1 MEDWKPTIAVVGAGA
16 MGCLFGGLLAE
27 GGLDVTL
34 VDVWREHVDR
44 INRDGL
50 RLVGYGGDRHIPI
63 RATTDPSGME
73 AVDILFVQCKA
84 PYTQAAV
91 TRVLHLLRADSVA
104 ISFQNGLGNE
114 EKIGELIGL
123 ERVLGGVTAQGA
135 AVEGPG
141 TVRNFGDL
149 PTHVGEMPGGLSER
163 SQRIAAALD
172 AAGLQTS
179 AASDIRQAIWKKLLA
194 NIAISPTSAIAN
206 MTIKQVFAVPELK
219 ETAFEALDEAAAV
232 ARAEGVDLDL
242 AETRE
247 VIDQIAGPAGTGDN
261 KSSLCVD
268 ILNRRPCEVD
278 VISGAV
284 VRLGRKHAIPTPVNK
299 TLVAAVKA
307 LESHYIDPA

>member
-1 MEDWKPTIAVVGAGA
+1 MDWNPKIAVVGAGA

-27 GGLDVTL
+27 GGLDVIL
-34 VDVWREHVDR
+34 VDVLQEHVDR

-50 RLVGYGGDRHIPI
+50 RIVGYGGDRSIPV
-63 RATTDPSGME
+63 RATTEPSGLS
-73 AVDILFVQCKA
+73 AVDVLFVQCKA
-84 PYTQAAV
+84 PYTKEAV
-91 TRVLHLLRADSVA
+91 RRVLHLLRDDSVA

-114 EKIGELIGL
+114 ENIGEVVGM

-141 TVRNFGDL
+141 AVRNFGNL
-149 PTHVGEMPGGLSER
+149 PTHIGEMGGGISER
-163 SQRIAAALD
+163 AQRIAAALD
-172 AAGLQTS
+172 RAGLQTT
-179 AASDIRQAIWKKLLA
+179 AVPDIRQAIWKKLLA

-206 MTIKQVFAVPELK
+206 MTIKQVFAVPELT
-219 ETAFEALDEAAAV
+219 ETAFEAMDEAVEV
-232 ARAEGVDLDL
+232 ARAEGVELNA

-247 VIDQIAGPAGTGDN
+247 VIDQIAVPTGTGDN

-268 ILNRRPCEVD
+268 IINRRPCEID

-284 VRLGRKHAIPTPVNK
+284 VQLGRKHGISTPVNK

-307 LESHYIDPA
+307 LESHYLN

>member
-1 MEDWKPTIAVVGAGA
+1 MDWKPKIAVVGAGA

-34 VDVWREHVDR
+34 VDVLQEHVDR

-50 RLVGYGGDRHIPI
+50 RIVGYGGDRSIPV
-63 RATTDPSGME
+63 RATTEPSGLP
-73 AVDILFVQCKA
+73 AVDVLFVQCKA
-84 PYTQAAV
+84 PYTKEAV
-91 TRVLHLLRADSVA
+91 RRVLHLLRDDSVA

-114 EKIGELIGL
+114 ENIGEVVGM

-141 TVRNFGDL
+141 AVRNFGNL
-149 PTHVGEMPGGLSER
+149 PTHIGEMGGGISER
-163 SQRIAAALD
+163 AQRIAAALD
-172 AAGLQTS
+172 RAGLQTT
-179 AASDIRQAIWKKLLA
+179 AVPDIRQAIWKKLLA

-206 MTIKQVFAVPELK
+206 MTIKQVFAVPELR
-219 ETAFEALDEAAAV
+219 ETAFEALDEAVEV
-232 ARAEGVDLDL
+232 ARAEGVELNA

-247 VIDQIAGPAGTGDN
+247 VIDQIAGPTGTGDN

-268 ILNRRPCEVD
+268 IINRRPCEID

-284 VRLGRKHAIPTPVNK
+284 VQLGRKHDIPTPVNK

-307 LESHYIDPA
+307 LESLYLD

>member
-1 MEDWKPTIAVVGAGA
+1 MDRKPKIAVVGAGA

-34 VDVWREHVDR
+34 VDVLQEHVDR

-50 RLVGYGGDRHIPI
+50 RIVGYGGDRSIPV
-63 RATTDPSGME
+63 RATTEPSGLP
-73 AVDILFVQCKA
+73 AVDVLFVQCKA
-84 PYTQAAV
+84 PYTKEAV
-91 TRVLHLLRADSVA
+91 RRVLHLLRDDSVA

-114 EKIGELIGL
+114 ENIGEVVGM

-141 TVRNFGDL
+141 AVRNFGNL
-149 PTHVGEMPGGLSER
+149 PTHVGEMGGGISER
-163 SQRIAAALD
+163 AQRIAAALD
-172 AAGLQTS
+172 RAGLQTT
-179 AASDIRQAIWKKLLA
+179 AVPDIRQAIWKKLLA
-194 NIAISPTSAIAN
+194 NIAISPTSAITN
-206 MTIKQVFAVPELK
+206 MTIKQVFAVPELR
-219 ETAFEALDEAAAV
+219 ETAFEALDEAVEV
-232 ARAEGVDLDL
+232 ARAEGVELNA

-247 VIDQIAGPAGTGDN
+247 VIDQIAGPTGTGDN

-268 ILNRRPCEVD
+268 IINRRPCEID

-284 VRLGRKHAIPTPVNK
+284 VQLGRKHDIPTPVNK

-307 LESHYIDPA
+307 LESHYLN

>member
-1 MEDWKPTIAVVGAGA
+1 MVEWKPTIAVVGAGA

-34 VDVWREHVDR
+34 VDVWQEHVDR
-44 INRDGL
+44 INQDGL
-50 RLVGYGGDRHIPI
+50 RIVGYGGDRYIPI

-73 AVDILFVQCKA
+73 PVDVLFVQCKA
-84 PYTQAAV
+84 PYTREAV
-91 TRVLHLLRADSVA
+91 KRVLHLLREDSVA

-114 EKIGELIGL
+114 ENIGAVIGMN
-123 ERVLGGVTAQGA
+123 RVLGGVTAQGA

-141 TVRNFGDL
+141 AVRNFSDL
-149 PTHVGEMPGGLSER
+149 PTHIGEMAGGLSER
-163 SQRIAAALD
+163 SQRIAAALNG
-172 AAGLQTS
+172 AGLQTS
-179 AASDIRQAIWKKLLA
+179 ASSNIRQAIWKKLLA

-206 MTIKQVFAVPELK
+206 MTIKQVFAIPELK
-219 ETAFEALDEAAAV
+219 ETAFEALDEAAVV

-242 AETRE
+242 AETHE
-247 VIDQIAGPAGTGDN
+247 VIDQIAGPEGSGDN

-284 VRLGRKHAIPTPVNK
+284 VQLGRQHGIPTPVNK

-307 LESHYIDPA
+307 LESHYVN

>member
-1 MEDWKPTIAVVGAGA
+1 MDWKPKIAVVGAGA

-34 VDVWREHVDR
+34 VDVLQEHVDR

-50 RLVGYGGDRHIPI
+50 RIVGYGGDRSIPV
-63 RATTDPSGME
+63 RATTEPSGLP
-73 AVDILFVQCKA
+73 AVDVLFVQCKA
-84 PYTQAAV
+84 PYTKEAV
-91 TRVLHLLRADSVA
+91 RRVLHLLRDDSVA

-114 EKIGELIGL
+114 ENIGEVAGM

-141 TVRNFGDL
+141 AVRNFGNL
-149 PTHVGEMPGGLSER
+149 PTHIGEMGGGLSER
-163 SQRIAAALD
+163 AQRIAGALD
-172 AAGLQTS
+172 RAGLQTT
-179 AASDIRQAIWKKLLA
+179 AVPDIRQAIWKKLLA
-194 NIAISPTSAIAN
+194 NIAISPTSAITN
-206 MTIKQVFAVPELK
+206 MTIKQVFAVPELR
-219 ETAFEALDEAAAV
+219 ETAFEALDEAVEV
-232 ARAEGVDLDL
+232 ARAEGVELNA

-247 VIDQIAGPAGTGDN
+247 VIDQIAGPTGTGDN

-268 ILNRRPCEVD
+268 IINRRPCEID

-284 VRLGRKHAIPTPVNK
+284 VQLGRKHDIPTPVNK

-307 LESHYIDPA
+307 LESHYLD

>member
-1 MEDWKPTIAVVGAGA
+1 MDWKPTIAVVGAGA

-34 VDVWREHVDR
+34 VDILQEHVDR
-44 INRDGL
+44 INRNGL
-50 RLVGYGGDRHIPI
+50 RIVGYGGDRNIPV
-63 RATTDPSGME
+63 RATTDPSGLA
-73 AVDILFVQCKA
+73 AVDVLFVQCKA
-84 PYTQAAV
+84 PYTKEAV
-91 TRVLHLLRADSVA
+91 RRVLHLLREDSVA

-114 EKIGELIGL
+114 ENIGEVVGM

-141 TVRNFGDL
+141 AVRNFGNL
-149 PTHVGEMPGGLSER
+149 PTHIGEMGGGFSER

-172 AAGLQTS
+172 RAGLQTT
-179 AASDIRQAIWKKLLA
+179 AVSDIRQAIWKKLLA

-206 MTIKQVFAVPELK
+206 MTIKQVFAVPELR
-219 ETAFEALDEAAAV
+219 ETAFEALDEAVEV
-232 ARAEGVDLDL
+232 ARAEGVELNA

-247 VIDQIAGPAGTGDN
+247 VIDQIAGPTGTGDN

-268 ILNRRPCEVD
+268 IVNRRPCEID

-284 VRLGRKHAIPTPVNK
+284 VQLGRKHGIPTPVNK

-307 LESHYIDPA
+307 LESHYLN

>member
-1 MEDWKPTIAVVGAGA
+1 MDWKPKIAVVGAGA

-34 VDVWREHVDR
+34 VDVLQEHVDR

-50 RLVGYGGDRHIPI
+50 RIVGYGGDRRIPV
-63 RATTDPSGME
+63 RATTEPSGLP
-73 AVDILFVQCKA
+73 AVDVLFVQCKA
-84 PYTQAAV
+84 PYTKEAV
-91 TRVLHLLRADSVA
+91 RRVLHLLRDDSVA

-114 EKIGELIGL
+114 ENIGEVVGM

-141 TVRNFGDL
+141 AVRNFGNL
-149 PTHVGEMPGGLSER
+149 PTHIGEMGGGISER
-163 SQRIAAALD
+163 AQRIAAALD
-172 AAGLQTS
+172 RAGLQTT
-179 AASDIRQAIWKKLLA
+179 AVPDIRQAIWKKLLA

-206 MTIKQVFAVPELK
+206 MTIKQVFAVPELR
-219 ETAFEALDEAAAV
+219 ETAFEALDEAVEV
-232 ARAEGVDLDL
+232 ARAEGVELNA

-247 VIDQIAGPAGTGDN
+247 VIDQIAGPTGTGDN

-268 ILNRRPCEVD
+268 IINRRPCEID

-284 VRLGRKHAIPTPVNK
+284 VQLGRKHGIPTPVNK

-307 LESHYIDPA
+307 LESHYLN

>member
-1 MEDWKPTIAVVGAGA
+1 MDWKPKIAVVGAGA

-34 VDVWREHVDR
+34 VDVLQEHVDR

-50 RLVGYGGDRHIPI
+50 RIVGYGGDRSIPV
-63 RATTDPSGME
+63 RATTEPSGLP
-73 AVDILFVQCKA
+73 AVDVLFVQCKA
-84 PYTQAAV
+84 PYTKEAV
-91 TRVLHLLRADSVA
+91 RRVLHLLRDDSVA

-114 EKIGELIGL
+114 ENIGEVVGM

-141 TVRNFGDL
+141 AVRNFGNL
-149 PTHVGEMPGGLSER
+149 PTHIGEMGGGLSER
-163 SQRIAAALD
+163 SERIAAALD
-172 AAGLQTS
+172 RAGLQTT
-179 AASDIRQAIWKKLLA
+179 AVPDIRQAIWKKLLA
-194 NIAISPTSAIAN
+194 NIAISPTSAITN
-206 MTIKQVFAVPELK
+206 MTIKQVFAVPELR
-219 ETAFEALDEAAAV
+219 ETAFEALDEAVEV
-232 ARAEGVDLDL
+232 ARAEGVELNA

-247 VIDQIAGPAGTGDN
+247 VIDQIAGPTGTGDN

-268 ILNRRPCEVD
+268 IINRRPCEID

-284 VRLGRKHAIPTPVNK
+284 VQLGRKHDIPTPVNK

-307 LESHYIDPA
+307 LESHYLD

>member
-1 MEDWKPTIAVVGAGA
+1 MDWKPKIAVVGAGA

-34 VDVWREHVDR
+34 VDVLQEHVDR

-50 RLVGYGGDRHIPI
+50 RIVGYGGDRSIPV
-63 RATTDPSGME
+63 RATTEPSGLP
-73 AVDILFVQCKA
+73 AVDVLFVQCKA
-84 PYTQAAV
+84 PYTKEAV
-91 TRVLHLLRADSVA
+91 RRVLHLLRDDSVA

-114 EKIGELIGL
+114 ENIGEVVGM

-135 AVEGPG
+135 AVEEPG
-141 TVRNFGDL
+141 AVRNFGNL
-149 PTHVGEMPGGLSER
+149 PTHIGEMGGGISER
-163 SQRIAAALD
+163 AQRIAAALD
-172 AAGLQTS
+172 RAGLQTT
-179 AASDIRQAIWKKLLA
+179 AVPDIRQAIWKKLLA

-206 MTIKQVFAVPELK
+206 MTIKQVFAVPELR
-219 ETAFEALDEAAAV
+219 ETAFEALDEAVEV
-232 ARAEGVDLDL
+232 ARAEGVELNA

-247 VIDQIAGPAGTGDN
+247 VIDQIAGPTGTGDN

-268 ILNRRPCEVD
+268 IINRRPCEID

-284 VRLGRKHAIPTPVNK
+284 VQLGRKHDIPTPVNK

-307 LESHYIDPA
+307 LESHYLD

>member
-1 MEDWKPTIAVVGAGA
+1 VDWKPKIAVVGAGA

-34 VDVWREHVDR
+34 VDVLQEHVDR

-50 RLVGYGGDRHIPI
+50 RIVGYGGDRSIPV
-63 RATTDPSGME
+63 RATTEPSGLP
-73 AVDILFVQCKA
+73 AVDVLFVQCKA
-84 PYTQAAV
+84 PYTKEAV
-91 TRVLHLLRADSVA
+91 RRVLHLLRDDSVA

-114 EKIGELIGL
+114 ENIGEVVGM

-141 TVRNFGDL
+141 AVRNFGNL
-149 PTHVGEMPGGLSER
+149 PTHIGEMGGGLSER
-163 SQRIAAALD
+163 AQRIAAALD
-172 AAGLQTS
+172 RAGLQTT
-179 AASDIRQAIWKKLLA
+179 AVPDIRQAIWKKLLA

-206 MTIKQVFAVPELK
+206 MTIKQVFAVPELT
-219 ETAFEALDEAAAV
+219 ETAFEALDEAVEV
-232 ARAEGVDLDL
+232 ARAEGVELNA

-247 VIDQIAGPAGTGDN
+247 VIDQIAGPTGTGDN

-268 ILNRRPCEVD
+268 IINRRPCEID

-284 VRLGRKHAIPTPVNK
+284 VQLGRKHDIPTPVNK

-307 LESHYIDPA
+307 LESHYLN

>member
-1 MEDWKPTIAVVGAGA
+1 MDWKPKIAVVGAGA

-34 VDVWREHVDR
+34 VDVLQEHVDR
-44 INRDGL
+44 INQDGL
-50 RLVGYGGDRHIPI
+50 RIVGYGGDRSIPV
-63 RATTDPSGME
+63 RATTEPSGLP
-73 AVDILFVQCKA
+73 AVDVLFVQCKA
-84 PYTQAAV
+84 PYTKEAV
-91 TRVLHLLRADSVA
+91 RRVLHLLRDDSVA

-114 EKIGELIGL
+114 ENIGEVVGM

-141 TVRNFGDL
+141 AVRNFGNL
-149 PTHVGEMPGGLSER
+149 PTHIGEMGGGLSER
-163 SQRIAAALD
+163 SERIAAALD
-172 AAGLQTS
+172 RAGLQTT
-179 AASDIRQAIWKKLLA
+179 AVPDIRQAIWKKLLA

-206 MTIKQVFAVPELK
+206 MTIKQVFAVPELR
-219 ETAFEALDEAAAV
+219 ETAFEALDEAVEV
-232 ARAEGVDLDL
+232 ARAEGVELNA

-247 VIDQIAGPAGTGDN
+247 VIDLIAGPTGTGDN

-268 ILNRRPCEVD
+268 IINRRPCEID

-284 VRLGRKHAIPTPVNK
+284 VQLGRKHDIPTPVNK

-307 LESHYIDPA
+307 LESHYLD

>member
-1 MEDWKPTIAVVGAGA
+1 MDWKPKIAVVGAGA

-34 VDVWREHVDR
+34 VDVLQEHVDR

-50 RLVGYGGDRHIPI
+50 RIVGYGGDRSIPV
-63 RATTDPSGME
+63 RATTEPSGLP
-73 AVDILFVQCKA
+73 AVDVLFVQCKA
-84 PYTQAAV
+84 PYTKEAV
-91 TRVLHLLRADSVA
+91 RRVLHLLRDDSVA

-114 EKIGELIGL
+114 ENIGEVVGM

-141 TVRNFGDL
+141 AVRNFGNL
-149 PTHVGEMPGGLSER
+149 PTHIGEMGGGLSER
-163 SQRIAAALD
+163 SERIAAALD
-172 AAGLQTS
+172 RAGLQTT
-179 AASDIRQAIWKKLLA
+179 AVPDIRQAIWKKLLA

-206 MTIKQVFAVPELK
+206 MTIKQVFAVPELR
-219 ETAFEALDEAAAV
+219 ETAFEALDEAVEV
-232 ARAEGVDLDL
+232 ARAEGVELNA

-247 VIDQIAGPAGTGDN
+247 VINQIAGPTGTGDN

-268 ILNRRPCEVD
+268 IINRRPCEID

-284 VRLGRKHAIPTPVNK
+284 VQLGRKHGIPTPVNK

-307 LESHYIDPA
+307 LESHYLD

>member
-1 MEDWKPTIAVVGAGA
+1 MDWKPKIAVVGAGA

-34 VDVWREHVDR
+34 VDVLQEHVDR

-50 RLVGYGGDRHIPI
+50 RIVGYGGDRSIPV
-63 RATTDPSGME
+63 RATTEPSGLP
-73 AVDILFVQCKA
+73 AVDVLFVQCKA
-84 PYTQAAV
+84 PYTKEAV
-91 TRVLHLLRADSVA
+91 RRVLHLLRDDSVA

-114 EKIGELIGL
+114 ENIGEVVGM

-135 AVEGPG
+135 AVEGLG
-141 TVRNFGDL
+141 AVRNFGNL
-149 PTHVGEMPGGLSER
+149 PTHIGEMGGGISER
-163 SQRIAAALD
+163 AQRIAAALD
-172 AAGLQTS
+172 RAGLQTT
-179 AASDIRQAIWKKLLA
+179 AVPDIRQAIWKKLLA

-206 MTIKQVFAVPELK
+206 MTIKQVFDVPELR
-219 ETAFEALDEAAAV
+219 ETAFEALDEAVEV
-232 ARAEGVDLDL
+232 ARAEGVELNA

-247 VIDQIAGPAGTGDN
+247 VIDQIAGPTGTGDN

-268 ILNRRPCEVD
+268 IINRRPCEID

-284 VRLGRKHAIPTPVNK
+284 VQLGRKHDIPTPVNK

-307 LESHYIDPA
+307 LESHYLD

>member
-1 MEDWKPTIAVVGAGA
+1 MDWKPKIAVVGAGA

-34 VDVWREHVDR
+34 VDVLQEHVDR

-50 RLVGYGGDRHIPI
+50 RIVGYGGDRSIPVW
-63 RATTDPSGME
+63 ATTEPSGLP
-73 AVDILFVQCKA
+73 AVDVLFVQCKA
-84 PYTQAAV
+84 PYTKEAV
-91 TRVLHLLRADSVA
+91 RRVLHLLRDDSVA

-114 EKIGELIGL
+114 ENIGEVVGM

-135 AVEGPG
+135 AVEGLG
-141 TVRNFGDL
+141 AVRNFGNL
-149 PTHVGEMPGGLSER
+149 PTHIGELGRGISER
-163 SQRIAAALD
+163 AQRIAAALD
-172 AAGLQTS
+172 RAGLQTT
-179 AASDIRQAIWKKLLA
+179 AVPDIRQAIWKKLLA

-206 MTIKQVFAVPELK
+206 MTIKQVFAVPELR
-219 ETAFEALDEAAAV
+219 ETAFEALDEAVEV
-232 ARAEGVDLDL
+232 ARAEGVELNA

-247 VIDQIAGPAGTGDN
+247 VIDQIAGPTGTGDN

-268 ILNRRPCEVD
+268 IINRRPCEID

-284 VRLGRKHAIPTPVNK
+284 VQLGRKHDIPTPVNK

-307 LESHYIDPA
+307 LESHYLD

>member
-1 MEDWKPTIAVVGAGA
+1 MDRKPKIAVVGAGA

-34 VDVWREHVDR
+34 VDVLQEHVDR

-50 RLVGYGGDRHIPI
+50 RIVGYGGDRSIPV
-63 RATTDPSGME
+63 RATTEPSGLP
-73 AVDILFVQCKA
+73 AVDVLFVQCKA
-84 PYTQAAV
+84 PYTKEAV
-91 TRVLHLLRADSVA
+91 RRVLHLLRDDTVA

-114 EKIGELIGL
+114 ENIGEVVGM

-141 TVRNFGDL
+141 AVRNFGNL
-149 PTHVGEMPGGLSER
+149 PTHIGEMGGGISER
-163 SQRIAAALD
+163 AQRIAAALD
-172 AAGLQTS
+172 RAGLQTT
-179 AASDIRQAIWKKLLA
+179 AVPDIRQAIWKKLLA

-206 MTIKQVFAVPELK
+206 MTIKQVFAVPELR
-219 ETAFEALDEAAAV
+219 ETAFEALDEAVEV
-232 ARAEGVDLDL
+232 ARAEGVELNA

-247 VIDQIAGPAGTGDN
+247 VIDQIAGPTGTGDN

-284 VRLGRKHAIPTPVNK
+284 VQLGRKHDIPTPVNK

-307 LESHYIDPA
+307 LESHYLD

>member
-1 MEDWKPTIAVVGAGA
+1 MDWKPKIAVVGAGA

-34 VDVWREHVDR
+34 VDVLQEHVDR

-50 RLVGYGGDRHIPI
+50 RIVGYGGDRSIPV
-63 RATTDPSGME
+63 RATTEPSGLP
-73 AVDILFVQCKA
+73 AVDVLFVQCKA
-84 PYTQAAV
+84 PYTKEAV
-91 TRVLHLLRADSVA
+91 RRVLHLLRDDSVA

-114 EKIGELIGL
+114 ENIGEVVGM

-141 TVRNFGDL
+141 AVRNFGNL
-149 PTHVGEMPGGLSER
+149 PTHIGEMGGGISER
-163 SQRIAAALD
+163 AQRIAAALD
-172 AAGLQTS
+172 RAGLQTT
-179 AASDIRQAIWKKLLA
+179 AVPDIRQAIWKKLLA

-206 MTIKQVFAVPELK
+206 MTIKQVFAVPELT
-219 ETAFEALDEAAAV
+219 ETAFEALDEAVEV
-232 ARAEGVDLDL
+232 ARAEGVELNA

-247 VIDQIAGPAGTGDN
+247 VIDQIAGPTGTGDN

-268 ILNRRPCEVD
+268 IINRRPCEID

-284 VRLGRKHAIPTPVNK
+284 VQLGRKHGIPTPVNK

-307 LESHYIDPA
+307 LESHYLN

>member
-1 MEDWKPTIAVVGAGA
+1 MDWKPKIAVVGAGA

-34 VDVWREHVDR
+34 VDVLQGHVDR

-50 RLVGYGGDRHIPI
+50 RIVGYGGDRSIPV
-63 RATTDPSGME
+63 RATTEPSGLP
-73 AVDILFVQCKA
+73 AVDVLFVQCKA
-84 PYTQAAV
+84 PYTKEAV
-91 TRVLHLLRADSVA
+91 RRVLHLLRDDSVA

-114 EKIGELIGL
+114 ENIGEVVGM

-141 TVRNFGDL
+141 AVRNFGNL
-149 PTHVGEMPGGLSER
+149 PTHIGEMGGGLSER
-163 SQRIAAALD
+163 SERIAAALD
-172 AAGLQTS
+172 RAGLQTT
-179 AASDIRQAIWKKLLA
+179 AVPDIRQAIWKKLLA

-206 MTIKQVFAVPELK
+206 MTIKQVFAVPELR
-219 ETAFEALDEAAAV
+219 ETAFEALDEAVEV
-232 ARAEGVDLDL
+232 ARAEGVELNA

-247 VIDQIAGPAGTGDN
+247 VIDQIAGPTGTGDN

-268 ILNRRPCEVD
+268 IINRRPCEID

-284 VRLGRKHAIPTPVNK
+284 VQLGRKHGIPTPVNK

-307 LESHYIDPA
+307 LESLYLD

>member
-1 MEDWKPTIAVVGAGA
+1 MDWKPKIAVVGAGA

-34 VDVWREHVDR
+34 VDVLQEHVDR

-50 RLVGYGGDRHIPI
+50 RTVGYGGDRSIPV
-63 RATTDPSGME
+63 RATTEPSGLP
-73 AVDILFVQCKA
+73 AVDVLFVQCKA
-84 PYTQAAV
+84 PYTKEAV
-91 TRVLHLLRADSVA
+91 RRVLHLLRDDSVA

-114 EKIGELIGL
+114 ENIGEVVGM

-141 TVRNFGDL
+141 AVRNFGNL
-149 PTHVGEMPGGLSER
+149 PTHIGEMGGGLSER
-163 SQRIAAALD
+163 SERIAAALD
-172 AAGLQTS
+172 RAGLQTT
-179 AASDIRQAIWKKLLA
+179 AVPDIRQAIWKKLLA

-206 MTIKQVFAVPELK
+206 MTIKQVFAVPELR
-219 ETAFEALDEAAAV
+219 ETAFEALDEAVEV
-232 ARAEGVDLDL
+232 ARAEGVELNA

-247 VIDQIAGPAGTGDN
+247 VIDLIAGPTGTGDN

-268 ILNRRPCEVD
+268 IINRRPCEID

-284 VRLGRKHAIPTPVNK
+284 VQLGRKHDIPTPVNK

-307 LESHYIDPA
+307 LESHYLD

>member
-1 MEDWKPTIAVVGAGA
+1 MDWKPKIAVVGAGA

-34 VDVWREHVDR
+34 VDVLQEHVDR

-50 RLVGYGGDRHIPI
+50 RIVGYGGDRRIPV
-63 RATTDPSGME
+63 RATTEPSGLP
-73 AVDILFVQCKA
+73 AVDVLFVQCKA
-84 PYTQAAV
+84 PYTKEAV
-91 TRVLHLLRADSVA
+91 RRVLHLLRDDSVA

-114 EKIGELIGL
+114 ENIGEVVGM

-141 TVRNFGDL
+141 AVRNFGNL
-149 PTHVGEMPGGLSER
+149 PTHIGEMGGGISER
-163 SQRIAAALD
+163 AQRIAAALD
-172 AAGLQTS
+172 RAGLQTT
-179 AASDIRQAIWKKLLA
+179 AVPDIRQAIWKKLLA

-206 MTIKQVFAVPELK
+206 MTIKQVFAVPELR
-219 ETAFEALDEAAAV
+219 ETAFEALDEAVEV
-232 ARAEGVDLDL
+232 ARAEGVELNA

-247 VIDQIAGPAGTGDN
+247 VIDQIAGPTGTGDN

-268 ILNRRPCEVD
+268 IINRRPCEID

-284 VRLGRKHAIPTPVNK
+284 VQLGRKHDIPTPVNK

-307 LESHYIDPA
+307 LESHYLD

>member
-1 MEDWKPTIAVVGAGA
+1 MDWNPKIAVVGAGA

-27 GGLDVTL
+27 GGLDVIL
-34 VDVWREHVDR
+34 VDVLQEHVDR

-50 RLVGYGGDRHIPI
+50 RIVGYGGDRSIPV
-63 RATTDPSGME
+63 RATTEPSGLP
-73 AVDILFVQCKA
+73 AVDVLFVQCKA
-84 PYTQAAV
+84 SYTKEAV
-91 TRVLHLLRADSVA
+91 RRVLHLLRDDSVA

-114 EKIGELIGL
+114 ENIGEVVGM

-141 TVRNFGDL
+141 AVRNFGNL
-149 PTHVGEMPGGLSER
+149 PTHIGEMGGGISER
-163 SQRIAAALD
+163 AQRIAAALD
-172 AAGLQTS
+172 RAGLQTT
-179 AASDIRQAIWKKLLA
+179 AVPDIRQAIWKKLLA

-206 MTIKQVFAVPELK
+206 MTIKQVFAVPELT
-219 ETAFEALDEAAAV
+219 ETAFEAMDEAVEV
-232 ARAEGVDLDL
+232 ARAEGVELNA

-247 VIDQIAGPAGTGDN
+247 VIDQIAGPTGTGDN

-268 ILNRRPCEVD
+268 IINRRPCEID

-284 VRLGRKHAIPTPVNK
+284 VQLGRKHGISTPVNK

-307 LESHYIDPA
+307 LESHYLN

>member
-1 MEDWKPTIAVVGAGA
+1 M
-16 MGCLFGGLLAE
+16 
-27 GGLDVTL
+27 
-34 VDVWREHVDR
+34 
-44 INRDGL
+44 
-50 RLVGYGGDRHIPI
+50 
-63 RATTDPSGME
+63 
-73 AVDILFVQCKA
+73 
-84 PYTQAAV
+84 
-91 TRVLHLLRADSVA
+91 
-104 ISFQNGLGNE
+104 
-114 EKIGELIGL
+114 
-123 ERVLGGVTAQGA
+123 
-135 AVEGPG
+135 
-141 TVRNFGDL
+141 RNFGDL

-219 ETAFEALDEAAAV
+219 ETAFEALDEAAMV

-299 TLVAAVKA
+299 TLVAAVKGPGKPLYRSGLRRRRA
-307 LESHYIDPA
+307 PRRFAGRRISEMPCGTSA